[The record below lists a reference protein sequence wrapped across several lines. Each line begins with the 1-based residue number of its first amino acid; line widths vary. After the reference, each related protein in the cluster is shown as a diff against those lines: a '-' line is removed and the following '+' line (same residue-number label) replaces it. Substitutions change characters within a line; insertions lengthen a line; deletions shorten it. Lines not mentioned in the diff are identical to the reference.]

1 MAWRVPVVAS
11 PLPVPLR
18 RSLRLRGAL
27 VVALPSLALLVALTT
42 LLLVVRQDRKL
53 DEGVTQ
59 TVQVHNAADQILE
72 LAGEAESGVRGYLA
86 TGDKRLLQSTASARA
101 ALPAA
106 VTALETLLDAQ
117 DGTEPGRDTIRPTV
131 ERALRRL
138 QSLVDAGTST
148 APDLGPERA
157 SMDSLRTQV
166 GTLREHEL
174 QMERTRRDLRSDT
187 NSAMARR
194 SLVLG
199 AVALLAGVGG
209 SAVLMGRIVSRVRR
223 LEHQAHKLAAG
234 ATLLPAT
241 DDGPDELGSLA
252 TALHEASSLIDDQR
266 RRLQLA
272 LEVGRI
278 NVWEVDGV
286 GRMHMQG
293 DRADEYGATMEAGL
307 ATLRPAHAQL
317 VRDAVA
323 QVRATGEPRDYEVQ
337 SARDGRWFA
346 GRIMQSSET
355 DTIAVSVDVT
365 ALREAQEELRHSEVL
380 RASEALAA
388 SEQRGRLNALVI
400 GSAGEGIV
408 ALDTHGVCT
417 SINPAAAAMLGYE
430 VADLVGQDFH
440 ARCHHSHPD
449 GTPYPPFA
457 CPLRRAATT
466 GEAAR
471 VEHEVFWRADGTRLP
486 VDYVASPLS
495 DNGRLHGAVI
505 TFTDTSE
512 RRAVDAE
519 QERQA
524 ARLRRGIDA
533 GELLLHYQPK
543 VDLMLGGCRS
553 VEALVRWDRGSELVY
568 PDAFI
573 PAAERGGVIGRMTEW
588 VLDAAAQQA
597 ATWRDAGRELRIAV
611 NLSALSLATDEIV
624 NVLVD
629 AADRHAIPPAL
640 LEVELT
646 ESAAAAN
653 PDAVVAVLAQFA
665 ALGVRAAL
673 DDFGTG
679 FSSLSY
685 LKHLPLTALKID
697 KSFVMNMPQEPRD
710 QAIVAS
716 TVHMAHSLGVRVV
729 AEGVET
735 EQVLQIL
742 RRAHCDLGQG
752 YFWSRPVDAAEL
764 DRWFAADEGNWARS

>member
-1 MAWRVPVVAS
+1 MAARVPVVAS
-11 PLPVPLR
+11 SLPVLRR
-18 RSLRLRGAL
+18 RSLRVRGAL
-27 VVALPSLALLVALTT
+27 VVALPSLALLVALAT
-42 LLLVVRQDRKL
+42 LLLVVRQDRTL
-53 DEGVTQ
+53 DDRVTQ
-59 TVQVHNAADQILE
+59 TVQVHSAADLVLE
-72 LAGEAESGVRGYLA
+72 LTGEVESGVRGYLA
-86 TGDKRLLQSTASARA
+86 AGDSRLLQSTAAAREA
-101 ALPAA
+101 IPTAL
-106 VTALETLLDAQ
+106 TELETLLDAQ
-117 DGTEPGRDTIRPTV
+117 SGAEPGRETIRPTV
-131 ERALRRL
+131 ERALRQL
-138 QSLVDAGTST
+138 QALVDRGPGAGLDLT
-148 APDLGPERA
+148 AERA
-157 SMDSLRTQV
+157 TMDSLRTQLDA
-166 GTLREHEL
+166 LREHEL
-174 QMERTRRDLRSDT
+174 GMERDRRKLRSET
-187 NSAMARR
+187 NSTMARL

-209 SAVLMGRIVSRVRR
+209 SAALMGRIVTRVRR
-223 LEHQAHKLAAG
+223 LEHEAHKLAAG
-234 ATLLPAT
+234 AALQPVA
-241 DDGPDELGSLA
+241 DEGRDELGSLA
-252 TALHEASSLIDDQR
+252 TALHEASTLIDDQR

-278 NVWEVDGV
+278 NVWEVDGT

-293 DRADEYGATMEAGL
+293 DRADEYGSTMEAGL
-307 ATLRPAHAQL
+307 ATLHATHAQL
-317 VRDAVA
+317 VRDAVE

-346 GRIMQSSET
+346 GRIMKSSET

-365 ALREAQEELRHSEVL
+365 VLREAQEELRHSEAL
-380 RASEALAA
+380 RAGEALAA
-388 SEQRGRLNALVI
+388 SERRGRLNALVI

-408 ALDTHGVCT
+408 AIDTRGTCT
-417 SINPAAAAMLGYE
+417 SINPAAAAMLGYQ

-449 GTPYPPFA
+449 GTPYSPLT
-457 CPLRRAATT
+457 CPLLRTATT
-466 GEAAR
+466 GEGVR

-495 DNGRLHGAVI
+495 DDGRLHGAVV
-505 TFTDTSE
+505 TFTDTTE
-512 RRAVDAE
+512 RRALDVE
-519 QERQA
+519 LERQA
-524 ARLRRGIDA
+524 ARLRRGIGA

-553 VEALVRWDRGSELVY
+553 VEALVRWARGSELVY

-573 PAAERGGVIGRMTEW
+573 PAAESGGVIGQLTEW

-597 ATWRDAGRELRIAV
+597 AAWRDAGRELRIAV
-611 NLSALSLATDEIV
+611 NLSALSLATDDIV
-624 NVLVD
+624 HVLVD

-640 LEVELT
+640 LEIELT

-653 PDAVVAVLAQFA
+653 PDSVVAVLAQLA
-665 ALGVRAAL
+665 GLGVRAAL

-679 FSSLSY
+679 YSSLSY
-685 LKHLPLTALKID
+685 LKHLPLAALKID
-697 KSFVMNMPQEPRD
+697 KSFVMNMPNEPRD

-735 EQVLQIL
+735 EQVLQML

-752 YFWSRPVDAAEL
+752 YFWSRPVEATEL
-764 DRWFAADEGNWARS
+764 DRWFLADEGNWARS